1 MNYKYSEHQIVKFSN
16 VDFKLKLG
24 IVDACQITQNTV
36 TDFFRKYDFD
46 NSIIASRNNAVLVVL
61 KHKLHFN
68 RLPDF
73 DEAMDALSYTTKK
86 STYLFEIETGF
97 KHNDE
102 DLFFCKSEICPV
114 DIKTREVKKLSD
126 IGYPEEMDLGP
137 NRLIG
142 RAKRNLTVF
151 NEDDYIYSVRMLP
164 TEIDYSGHVNNV
176 CYIKYLINTFNTAY
190 LKTIDITD
198 IEISYIHE
206 AFEGNILKVY
216 RKLIDD
222 NTYSFLIK
230 REDEELTRA
239 TLSFKQK

>member
-1 MNYKYSEHQIVKFSN
+1 MNYEYSEHQKVKFSN
-16 VDFKLKLG
+16 VDFNLKLG
-24 IVDACQITQNTV
+24 IVDACQITQNMV

-73 DEAMDALSYTTKK
+73 DEEMDALSYTTKK
-86 STYLFEIETGF
+86 SSYLFEMETGF
-97 KHNDE
+97 RHENE

-114 DIKTREVKKLSD
+114 DISTREVKKLDD
-126 IGYPEEMDLGP
+126 IGYPKELDLGP
-137 NRLIG
+137 NRLLG
-142 RAKRNLTVF
+142 RVKRNTTEF
-151 NEDDYIYSVRMLP
+151 YDDDYVYSLKMLP

-176 CYIKYLINTFNTAY
+176 CYIKYLINTFSTSY
-190 LKTIDITD
+190 LKSIEITD

-206 AFEGNILKVY
+206 AFEGDILLIY
-216 RKLIDD
+216 RKKLDE

-230 REDEELTRA
+230 RGTQELTRA
-239 TLSFKQK
+239 IISFRLK

>member
-1 MNYKYSEHQIVKFSN
+1 
-16 VDFKLKLG
+16 
-24 IVDACQITQNTV
+24 
-36 TDFFRKYDFD
+36 
-46 NSIIASRNNAVLVVL
+46 
-61 KHKLHFN
+61 
-68 RLPDF
+68 
-73 DEAMDALSYTTKK
+73 MDALSYTTKK

>member
-1 MNYKYSEHQIVKFSN
+1 
-16 VDFKLKLG
+16 
-24 IVDACQITQNTV
+24 
-36 TDFFRKYDFD
+36 
-46 NSIIASRNNAVLVVL
+46 
-61 KHKLHFN
+61 
-68 RLPDF
+68 
-73 DEAMDALSYTTKK
+73 
-86 STYLFEIETGF
+86 
-97 KHNDE
+97 
-102 DLFFCKSEICPV
+102 
-114 DIKTREVKKLSD
+114 
-126 IGYPEEMDLGP
+126 
-137 NRLIG
+137 
-142 RAKRNLTVF
+142 
-151 NEDDYIYSVRMLP
+151 MLP

-239 TLSFKQK
+239 TLSFKQNKMQKICLI